1 MSENAITRKMFAFS
15 KTLKSLEKNP
25 AKKFTDYSEFT
36 QKVVKKK
43 YKGPLGKAYKE
54 NLKKATAAAKA
65 KNLAIQQKRTVK
77 PGQGKFSLPSQKPG
91 SVKPPTI
98 KPASSTM
105 KIKAPAAK
113 EKKVGGD
120 KGRWLDHVD
129 KFRKENPSMSY
140 KEVLIEAKKTY
151 VSVKKIKAPKKQ
163 VGVVKAPEPG
173 TTEKKPRK
181 LNKRQLELRFNR
193 SQSSIWYTPEQGK
206 DKFEEWYNSNIKGK
220 RFKDNAE
227 IEAKLNEFVDSVK
240 DSIKE
245 AGEAERKQKK
255 DEEIEK
261 RDKVI
266 SDVKEAVGEKGA
278 NVIFSRLLFSS
289 EKDFEERF
297 YGSSGPMYG
306 SKVDLPYTGPHRSA
320 SDHADNIAEDP
331 KWGLRAKEI
340 AKKYKKLDGY
350 LGKSAGDW
358 LEEYKKEG
366 QNIKT
371 GKTGNVI
378 TWNFKG
384 DLRDLEFGVDYGG
397 AGGEKEYMASANWRK
412 GDGRGGYAKNMK
424 RQNLKFDRYKTIEEY
439 YELIRSEMK
448 KDKKKNKE

>member
-1 MSENAITRKMFAFS
+1 MSETSITRKMFAFS
-15 KTLKSLEKNP
+15 KTLKSTQNNP
-25 AKKFTDYSEFT
+25 AKKFTDYSLLT
-36 QKVVKKK
+36 QNNIKRK
-43 YKGPLGKAYKE
+43 YKGPLGKEYKI
-54 NLKKATAAAKA
+54 NLKKAKAAAKA
-65 KNLAIQQKRTVK
+65 KNLEIQKKRTVK

-105 KIKAPAAK
+105 KIKAPAPK

-140 KEVLIEAKKTY
+140 KEVLTEAKKTY

-181 LNKRQLELRFNR
+181 LNKKQLELRFNR
-193 SQSSIWYTPEQGK
+193 EPLLRMFGK
-206 DKFEEWYNSNIKGK
+206 DKFEEWYNTNIKGK

-227 IEAKLNEFVDSVK
+227 IEAKLKEFVDSVRDPIEQMAID
-240 DSIKE
+240 DSQEKK
-245 AGEAERKQKK
+245 AEKQKV
-255 DEEIEK
+255 E
-261 RDKVI
+261 DKVI

-278 NVIFSRLLFSS
+278 NIIFSNLLFSS
-289 EKDFEERF
+289 ERDFADK
-297 YGSSGPMYG
+297 YTAGSGPRWG
-306 SKVDLPYTGPHRSA
+306 SKLKYQFPQYGDLSYGTLLERSKE
-320 SDHADNIAEDP
+320 IAEDP
-331 KWGLRAKEI
+331 RWSVKAVEI

-358 LEEYKKEG
+358 LEEYQKEG

-378 TWNFKG
+378 TWNPVG
-384 DLRDLEFGVDYGG
+384 DAEQYDDSRRK
-397 AGGEKEYMASANWRK
+397 AGGTADA
-412 GDGRGGYAKNMK
+412 DGRGGYTKGMR
-424 RQNLKFDRYKTIEEY
+424 RQNRSFDKYNTIEEFY
-439 YELIRSEMK
+439 QLIRSQMK
-448 KDKKKNKE
+448 KDKKKKKKEAK